1 MRVLAVDPATRT
13 GFAFDSSQGLTV
25 GTLDLR
31 APRSSSP
38 GAAFRFFFRWLRQI
52 IEEHDI
58 EVLVFERAYGFR
70 KGSEFL
76 AGLAAVCH
84 QQDDIAAVVEANVSA
99 LKKFATGKGN
109 ADKKM
114 MMDAAREYGFD
125 TDDDNEADAFLLL
138 EYFRRNGTKIPADT
152 IRGEHPSDICGS

>member
-13 GFAFDSSQGLTV
+13 GFAHDSEQGLSV
-25 GTLDLR
+25 GYLDLR
-31 APRSSSP
+31 SPRSSSH
-38 GAAFRFFFRWLRQI
+38 GEAFRFFSRWLQGL
-52 IEEHDI
+52 IEEHEI

-84 QQDDIAAVVEANVSA
+84 QQDDRVAVIEVNVSA

-109 ADKKM
+109 ADKAAM
-114 MMDAAREYGFD
+114 IEAARDHGFD
-125 TDDDNEADAFLLL
+125 TDDDNEADAYLLFR
-138 EYFRRNGTKIPADT
+138 YFERNGTQLPADE
-152 IRGEHPSDICGS
+152 IRGIGAADCGGP

>member
-13 GFAFDSSQGLTV
+13 GFAHDSGAGLVV

-31 APRSSSP
+31 SPRSSSH
-38 GAAFRFFFRWLRQI
+38 GEAFRFFSRWLHSL
-52 IEEHDI
+52 IEEHEI

-84 QQDDIAAVVEANVSA
+84 QQDDSVAVLEVNVSA

-109 ADKKM
+109 ADKAM
-114 MMDAAREYGFD
+114 MIEAARDYGFD
-125 TDDDNEADAFLLL
+125 TADDNEADAFLLL
-138 EYFRRNGTKIPADT
+138 QHFRWNGTKIPAHE
-152 IRGEHPSDICGS
+152 IRGVASADVCSP